1 MERFQQHGPLQCLIH
16 QTASHLDADDH
27 LVSPQNHD
35 SWTALLEAAKVRN
48 HAPLLDISKHLQ
60 GNEVPQ
66 IFYHRKRRSLVA
78 VPLQERGHLDNHHQA
93 LEFMILSAFSVRR
106 ISV

>member
-1 MERFQQHGPLQCLIH
+1 MERFQQHGPLQCVIH

-48 HAPLLDISKHLQ
+48 HAPLLDISKHLEHLLHISAPLGDLQ
-60 GNEVPQ
+60 D
-66 IFYHRKRRSLVA
+66 VA
-78 VPLQERGHLDNHHQA
+78 MSDQVLT
-93 LEFMILSAFSVRR
+93 VR
-106 ISV
+106 